1 MDPIGAVG
9 LAANVVQ
16 LLDFAIKLVSKAH
29 HIYNSPEGAGV
40 HNIELDVIAQ
50 NLISVNRRLHSR
62 SRKIGEELIKD
73 LQAAKVQGTHNHWK
87 SVRQALKSALG
98 RDGIQELYNRLK
110 NYREQI
116 VVVLLVITSAKQ
128 TALDKNVDAVKR
140 GIIESE
146 SRILD
151 ESRRTRPQLLDASNA
166 RIAALLN
173 KKTC

>member
-62 SRKIGEELIKD
+62 SRKVCAFAVCEDEKTEL
-73 LQAAKVQGTHNHWK
+73 N
-87 SVRQALKSALG
+87 SAL
-98 RDGIQELYNRLK
+98 
-110 NYREQI
+110 
-116 VVVLLVITSAKQ
+116 
-128 TALDKNVDAVKR
+128 
-140 GIIESE
+140 
-146 SRILD
+146 
-151 ESRRTRPQLLDASNA
+151 
-166 RIAALLN
+166 
-173 KKTC
+173 